1 MQIVELVGGT
11 TKGATSGEAIPDV
24 IIFVI
29 FVK

>member
-1 MQIVELVGGT
+1 MEANELVGGT
-11 TKGATSGEAIPDV
+11 AVRVLSGEAIPNV